1 MTQEYR
7 KEKNGIIY
15 EIAKP
20 EHYEDM
26 KRLFLHDFMDRE
38 PLSMAAGHNNEFKTD
53 EEKDFIFGSFTS
65 LAVFHQFTS
74 FRSEIMRKWL
84 TPLHESQL
92 SILAKDAATN
102 EIIGLRTCKILRK
115 GCKKESNIEGSI
127 SSYLE
132 DLKNFDLF
140 EKYGVEEII
149 EFTFLV
155 VKHTHTRQGI
165 AKELVL
171 KAMELAKE
179 RGFCAV
185 TVIAT
190 NPITISMFE
199 KLNFDI
205 LKELSISDYTID
217 GVKAFPNAVEGHI
230 GKLYG
235 KKLL

>member
-53 EEKDFIFGSFTS
+53 EEKE
-65 LAVFHQFTS
+65 
-74 FRSEIMRKWL
+74 SEIMRKWL